1 MFYLYILVSL
11 IVNIPVLQWG
21 INEANNN
28 IVQGLFIGLIEFADN
43 WYGTVIQDVI
53 REVYW
58 LIY

>member
-1 MFYLYILVSL
+1 LYY
-11 IVNIPVLQWG
+11 IVVCFNIPVLQWG